1 MQRTVTLTIT
11 VPDDYSDGVEDVTMA
26 VNFDPPLENP
36 PEPSIS
42 QHIVNVLLQ
51 AFEGEQ
57 MGSVQ

>member
-1 MQRTVTLTIT
+1 
-11 VPDDYSDGVEDVTMA
+11 MA